1 MFIQK
6 KISRILEIISKDSIS
21 FYSTIIALAIG
32 ALGLFLLM

>member
-6 KISRILEIISKDSIS
+6 KISILEIISKDNIS